1 MKTLYSA
8 LVALLFSIFLSP
20 LTTQASHVMG
30 GELAYKCVGGM
41 DYEITLVIYRD
52 CYGIPVAP
60 SYFLNGLTSNCAD
73 TVNGTLALVDT
84 AQISSGCVNMATYCN
99 GGTMPG
105 MEVYFYRDTI
115 TLPVNCDDWMFSVE
129 TCCRNAAITN
139 LDNPGAKSFRFEAM
153 INSLAAPCNDSPV
166 FQELQMPFI
175 CDSVQFCLSNGVYDS
190 DGDSLVYS
198 MVDPIE
204 ALNTN
209 VPFVA
214 GFNATDPFPTATGH
228 LFDPITGNH
237 CAIPAGLGAWV
248 VAYRIDEYRNGV
260 WIGATRREVQLWV
273 VPCASADLTFT
284 GTVTDPVNAPVTS
297 GDVMLYEYGI
307 STTTNALIS
316 TVTLGPGGTYS
327 FPPVPNGQYIVRA
340 VPDTIVYPTL
350 ASTYHTSTHYWV
362 YADVLGAVCDS
373 TLVADIIAVDQLNLA
388 GSGYIEGYLGDLGLR
403 SSFGDPWTN
412 QEVVLETWPGRQH
425 VRTVRSSA
433 SGIYTFSNVPMGNY
447 RIIVDRPGSPMIGYY
462 TVSVLP
468 NGSYTGMDYAGDP
481 NGIYPY
487 SANSI
492 DEVAGVAINLIP
504 NPLQTGSVLTMTGI
518 SEGDHTVYIL
528 DVQGRLLST
537 SQLNVRGE
545 VAAITMPYFATGTY
559 LLRVDEGSAIKLV
572 IE

>member
-1 MKTLYSA
+1 MKKLNSLFLT
-8 LVALLFSIFLSP
+8 LLFAALFTGSS
-20 LTTQASHVMG
+20 TYASHVMG

-41 DYEITLVIYRD
+41 DYEFTLVIYRD
-52 CYGIPVAP
+52 CFGIPV
-60 SYFLNGLTSNCAD
+60 SSTYNLTGLTSNCSD
-73 TVNGTLALVDT
+73 TVLGTLSLVDT
-84 AQISSGCVNMATYCN
+84 AEVTSGCVNLTSTCN
-99 GGTMPG
+99 GGTSPG

-115 TLPVNCDDWMFSVE
+115 TLPIDCDDWAFSVE

-139 LDNPGAKSFRFEAM
+139 LDNPGAKSFRFEALM
-153 INSLAAPCNDSPV
+153 NSLAAPCNDSPV

-204 ALNTN
+204 GLNTI
-209 VPFVA
+209 VPFLP

-237 CAIPAGLGAWV
+237 CAIPAGVGAWV
-248 VAYRIDEYRNGV
+248 VAYRIDEFRNGV

-284 GTVTDPVNAPVTS
+284 GTVTDPSNTPVTS

-307 STTTNALIS
+307 SNTTNTLVN
-316 TVTLGPGGTYS
+316 TVALGPGGTYA
-327 FPPVPNGQYIVRA
+327 FPPVANGQYIVRA
-340 VPDTIVYPTL
+340 VPDTNSYPTL

-373 TLVADIIAVDQLNLA
+373 TLVADIQAVDQLNLA

-403 SSFGDPWTN
+403 SSFGVPWTD

-433 SGIYTFSNVPMGNY
+433 SGIYAFNNVPIGNY
-447 RIIVDRPGSPMIGYY
+447 RIIVDRPGSPMLGYY

-468 NGSYTGMDYAGDP
+468 NGSYTGMDYAGDQ
-481 NGIYPY
+481 NGITPY
-487 SANSI
+487 TSNSI
-492 DEVAGVAINLIP
+492 DEMSGVAVNLVP
-504 NPLQTGSVLTMTGI
+504 NPVQSGTNLTMTGI
-518 SEGDHTVYIL
+518 AEGAHTVTIM
-528 DVQGRLLST
+528 DIQGRMIS
-537 SQLNVRGE
+537 SEQIQVRGD
-545 VAAITMPYFATGTY
+545 VHLVSLPGLVSGAY
-559 LLRVDEGSAIKLV
+559 LLRIDDGAAIKLIV
-572 IE
+572 E